1 MSKIAFIYPG
11 QGAQKTGMGHD
22 FYESYE
28 VAKAVYDEA
37 SAYVDFNIKNLCFE
51 EEQGLDET
59 KYTQMAMVTTSLAIT
74 KVLKEEG
81 ITPVVTAGLS
91 LGEYTAIATAGACSV
106 NEAVS
111 LVKGRGLYMQ
121 EAVPLGVGTM
131 SAVLGMDT
139 EKIEVVLE
147 HIEGAEIANYNCP
160 GQIVITGTIEGVK
173 TAEVKLKEAGARRVM
188 GLNVSGP
195 FHSSLL
201 KGAGEKLAID
211 LETLTFQPLEIPYIT
226 NVTGKEVRD
235 AKEIAGL
242 LEQQVSSSV
251 RWEDCVRT
259 MIDMGV
265 DTFVEIGPG
274 KTLAGFMKKIDAS
287 VTTYNIATV
296 DDMEGVLPLLKEKL
310 C

>member
-11 QGAQKTGMGHD
+11 QGAQKTGMGQD
-22 FYESYE
+22 FYQSYE
-28 VAKAVYDEA
+28 VAKTVYDEA
-37 SAYVDFNIKNLCFE
+37 SAYVDFDIKALCFE

-74 KVLKEEG
+74 KVLEEEG
-81 ITPVVTAGLS
+81 IKPSVTAGLS
-91 LGEYTAIATAGACSV
+91 LGEYAAISTTGACSIK
-106 NEAVS
+106 EAVA
-111 LVKGRGLYMQ
+111 LVKARGLYMQ
-121 EAVPLGVGTM
+121 EEVPLGIGTM

-139 EKIEVVLE
+139 EKIEEVLAQ
-147 HIEGAEIANYNCP
+147 IEGADIANYNCP
-160 GQIVITGTIEGVK
+160 GQIVITGTVDAIA

-188 GLNVSGP
+188 RLNVSGP
-195 FHSSLL
+195 FHSILL

-211 LETLTFQPLEIPYIT
+211 LEKQIFQPLEIPYIT
-226 NVTGKEVRD
+226 NVTGKEVKD
-235 AKEIAGL
+235 ANEIPGL

-251 RWEDCVRT
+251 RWEACVRT

-274 KTLAGFMKKIDAS
+274 KTLAGFMKKIDPS
-287 VTTYNIATV
+287 VSTYNIGTV
-296 DDMEGVLPLLKEKL
+296 EEMEVVLPLLKEKL